1 MNHNVNTFHDEL
13 YREHAAALEAFIEAR
28 RAWQAFFEG
37 PGGLGKAPDESQ
49 LYTAAQKMV
58 GSELKQVEQERV
70 FHEALDR
77 AKRYLDEFQAF
88 SISCTRMKENLDRTL
103 ARSAATGD
111 TSKATRRLSRKLV
124 EEEGGP

>member
-1 MNHNVNTFHDEL
+1 MSDNANQFHDEL

-58 GSELKQVEQERV
+58 GGELKQVEQGRV

-88 SISCTRMKENLDRTL
+88 SISCTRMKENLERTS
-103 ARSAATGD
+103 ARSVATGE
-111 TSKATRRLSRKLV
+111 TSKGTRRLSRTLV

>member
-1 MNHNVNTFHDEL
+1 MNHNVNPFHDEF

-28 RAWQAFFEG
+28 RAWLAFFEG
-37 PGGLGKAPDESQ
+37 PSGLGKAPDETQ

-58 GSELKQVEQERV
+58 GGGLKEVEQGRES
-70 FHEALDR
+70 HGALDR
-77 AKRYLDEFQAF
+77 AKRYLDEFEAF
-88 SISCTRMKENLDRTL
+88 SISCTRMKESLDRTL
-103 ARSAATGD
+103 ARSAATDD